1 MVASSVT
8 TRMILDSPADGPAIA
23 RSPELRR
30 VLDTLP
36 AFVWCAAADGSIV
49 FLNRRGL
56 DYTGFSPSQV
66 AGWNWR
72 DSNILHADDMQPL
85 FDAWQAIV
93 ASGREGEIQARMRR
107 FDGAYRWFLFR
118 VAPLYDAA
126 GTLIAWW
133 GVDVEIDDRKRAEDD
148 LRSAL
153 ADTTGIL
160 EERRRAEA
168 LLAGEKRLLEMMAN
182 GEDLPLLLATLCELV
197 EQLAPECLCGV
208 LLVDGAGARLLHAAG
223 PSLPAGYN
231 DAVHGRAID
240 PEAGPCGMAAF
251 LKRQILVADV
261 ASDSRWTSDWGTL
274 AAAHGLSACW
284 STPILSPEGAILGTF
299 AVYWRQP
306 GGPGPEH
313 RNIIE
318 RMTHLAAVA
327 INRKR
332 SEDALGEL
340 RSELAH
346 VARVTTLG
354 ELTAAIAHEINQPL
368 AAIVNNANAGMRW
381 LAADRTDQARAS
393 IALVVADG
401 HRASD
406 ILARIRAMIDKTP
419 PRKGPLGLDPALRE
433 VLDIARSQAG
443 RHGVTMEL
451 HLPDD
456 LPHVWAD
463 RVQVQQVALNLV
475 MNAIEAMTASPE
487 AARQLTVTAGRTDET
502 TVRVEVR
509 DQGCGL
515 TPEQCERVF
524 DAFYTTKPKGLGMG
538 LPISRGIIQAHH
550 GHLRAVPNPDGGATF
565 EFTLP
570 VAGVEPS

>member
-1 MVASSVT
+1 
-8 TRMILDSPADGPAIA
+8 MITDPTAEGLPAIA
-23 RSPELRR
+23 RSPEFRH

-36 AFVWCAAADGSIV
+36 AFVWCAASDGAIV

-56 DYTGFSPSQV
+56 EYTGFSPSQI

-72 DSNILHADDMQPL
+72 DSNILHPDDLQPL

-107 FDGAYRWFLFR
+107 FDGEYRWFLFR
-118 VAPLYDAA
+118 VAPLYDAG

-133 GVDVEIDDRKRAEDD
+133 GVDIEIDERKQAEDN
-148 LRSAL
+148 LRRAL
-153 ADTTGIL
+153 AETTGIL
-160 EERRRAEA
+160 EQRRRAEA
-168 LLAGEKRLLEMMAN
+168 LLAGEKRLLEMMAS
-182 GEDLPLLLATLCELV
+182 GEALPPLLATLCELV

-208 LLVDGAGARLLHAAG
+208 LLVDPAGARLHHAAG

-231 DAVHGRAID
+231 EAIHGRPID

-251 LKRQILVADV
+251 LKQQVLVADV
-261 ASDSRWTSDWGTL
+261 ASDPRWTSGWRTL
-274 AAAHGLSACW
+274 ATVHGLRACW
-284 STPILSPEGAILGTF
+284 STPVLSPEGTILGTF

-306 GGPGPEH
+306 GGPGAEH
-313 RNIIE
+313 QNIIE

-332 SEDALGEL
+332 AEDALSEV

-381 LAADRTDQARAS
+381 LAAGRADQARAS
-393 IALVVADG
+393 VALVVADG

-406 ILARIRAMIDKTP
+406 IITRIRAMIEKRP
-419 PRKGPLGLDPALRE
+419 PQKGPLVLDRALRE
-433 VLDIARSQAG
+433 VLDLARSQAG

-451 HLPDD
+451 HLPAD
-456 LPHVWAD
+456 LPPVWAD

-475 MNAIEAMTASPE
+475 MNAIEAMAESPE
-487 AARQLTVTAGRTDET
+487 TARLLTVTASQADET
-502 TVRVEVR
+502 TVRVDFHDR
-509 DQGCGL
+509 GCGL
-515 TPEQCERVF
+515 TPEQSERLF
-524 DAFYTTKPKGLGMG
+524 DAFYTTKSKGLGMG

-550 GHLRAVPNPDGGATF
+550 GHLRAVPNPDHGATF
-565 EFTLP
+565 QLTLP
-570 VAGVEPS
+570 VAPEEAS